1 MKIKLSRSF
10 SGNYLIQ
17 DWLGNA
23 LGDFE
28 ELFSFNRV
36 MGSSSPSYLILHTA
50 AWAELSNQ
58 VKAFLNQQQGLDLIL
73 IGKKAEPMALGERVT
88 HMASTKSFIES
99 GIFDAHQQTSFLL
112 KSYGS
117 KHFNH
122 LAKSLSHRSHNTELV
137 VDLNRIT
144 RNTDAFRQKL
154 SPLTKLMVM
163 VKADA
168 YGAGS
173 IEVAKWLSHLQVDY
187 FGVAFIDEGI
197 ALRRSK
203 ITTPIMV
210 MSPGR
215 MDASL
220 LIQYDLE
227 PEVYVLDQLKAYD
240 EALKGAKKRLYLHL
254 MLNTGMNRLGFDE
267 TELEELT
274 AVIQRNENL
283 VVKGIQTHLAAAEDP
298 DHDEFTKAQ
307 IDRFNRMANC
317 IKEKL
322 HIEPM
327 THILNSAGI
336 SKHGEFQ
343 NDMVRLGIGIHGVSV
358 DEGTSLQFSS
368 TLKTTI
374 AQLRTVK
381 SGETIGYGRVG
392 KAERDMKVATIPVG
406 YADGYIRDFGRGTA
420 YVSIKGKRARTIGN
434 ICMDLC
440 MIDVTGID
448 CAINDEVILFGDD
461 PTIETLSK
469 WSQSIPYEILTTIGQ
484 RVQRVYSL

>member
-1 MKIKLSRSF
+1 MKIKLTRAF
-10 SGNYLIQ
+10 NGNYLIQ
-17 DWLGNA
+17 DQLGND
-23 LGDFE
+23 LEDFE
-28 ELFSFNRV
+28 ALFSFNAV
-36 MGSSSPSYLILHTA
+36 MGSSSSTYLIIHTA
-50 AWAELSNQ
+50 AWVELSNE
-58 VKAFLNQQQGLDLIL
+58 VKVFLDQRQALNVLL
-73 IGKKAEPMALGERVT
+73 IGKKPEQLVLGRGII
-88 HMASTKSFIES
+88 HMSSTKSFIES

-112 KSYGS
+112 KSHGS
-117 KHFNH
+117 QHFDQ
-122 LAKSLSHRSHNTELV
+122 LAKTLSHRSHETELV

-144 RNTDAFRQKL
+144 RNTDAFRQQL
-154 SPLTKLMVM
+154 SPQTKLMVM

-173 IEVAKWLSHLQVDY
+173 IEVAKWLTHLHVDY

-197 ALRRSK
+197 ALRKGK
-203 ITTPIMV
+203 ITKPIMV

-220 LIQYDLE
+220 LMQHDLE
-227 PEVYVLDQLKAYD
+227 PEVYTLDQLKAYD
-240 EALKGAKKRLYLHL
+240 EALNEGKKRLHLHL
-254 MLNTGMNRLGFDE
+254 MLNTGMNRLGFDAND
-267 TELEELT
+267 LEALT
-274 AVIQRNENL
+274 TIISGNNNL

-298 DHDEFTKAQ
+298 NQNDFTKAQ
-307 IDRFNRMANC
+307 VDRFNHMVNF

-322 HIEPM
+322 CIEPM

-374 AQLRTVK
+374 VQIRTVER
-381 SGETIGYGRVG
+381 GETIGYGRTG
-392 KAERDMKVATIPVG
+392 KAEQDLKIATIPIG
-406 YADGYIRDFGRGTA
+406 YADGYIRDFGKGTA
-420 YVSIKGKRARTIGN
+420 YVSINGKRAKTIGN

-448 CAINDEVILFGDD
+448 CKINDEVILFGDD
-461 PTIETLSK
+461 PTIEMLAK
-469 WSQSIPYEILTTIGQ
+469 WSQSIPYEILTTIGS
-484 RVQRVYSL
+484 RVQRVYCL